1 MIAFEC
7 GNITDAIKE
16 NQEQM
21 AKINTVMF
29 DFDGTIMDTNKV
41 ILQSWQHT
49 FRTLEGRERPK
60 EEIYSTF
67 GEPLYITMKK
77 VLPHIP
83 VEKAAEVY
91 RSYHYDNF
99 TDLISV
105 FPGMLDLLKTLKD
118 MNHKVGLVTSRLR
131 RTTQIALDKY
141 GMQKYFDT
149 IITGDDC
156 RKFKPDPEPVNIALK
171 QLRSR
176 PEEAIMIGDT
186 IFDILCAKNAGV
198 KSALVSWA
206 LAIKEEEIIG
216 ENSPDYIIKKPE
228 DLLEIIG

>member
-1 MIAFEC
+1 
-7 GNITDAIKE
+7 
-16 NQEQM
+16 M

-29 DFDGTIMDTNKV
+29 DFDGTIMDTNRV

-49 FRTLEGRERPK
+49 FRTFEGRERSE

-77 VLPHIP
+77 VLPNIP
-83 VEKAAEVY
+83 VEEAAEVY
-91 RSYHYDNF
+91 RSYHYDKF

-105 FPGMLDLLKTLKD
+105 FPGMLELLKALKD
-118 MNHKVGLVTSRLR
+118 RDHKVVLVTSRLWP
-131 RTTQIALDKY
+131 TTKIGLDKY

-149 IITGDDC
+149 IVTGDDC
-156 RKFKPDPEPVNIALK
+156 RNFKPDPEPVNIALK
-171 QLRSR
+171 RLSSR
-176 PEEAIMIGDT
+176 PEESIMIGDT
-186 IFDILCAKNAGV
+186 IFDILSAKNAGV

-206 LAIKEEEIIG
+206 LAVKEEEMNG

-228 DLLEIIG
+228 DVLEIIG